1 MSLDPIVFN
10 KEGLELEEAN
20 IVFPVAFP
28 VPPTHDPAGESSDGK
43 STRHRGPPR
52 SPPKKPNESK
62 HKLYQVP
69 LSDDAIENWTL
80 RELLDAV
87 LQLECEFALFG
98 CQPWSIKDKKAL
110 ASWYRKMQLRLHPD
124 KVALLKDAQLLADA
138 TVAQRKIMKAY
149 ETVSGCL

>member
-10 KEGLELEEAN
+10 KAGLELDEAN

-28 VPPTHDPAGESSDGK
+28 V
-43 STRHRGPPR
+43 
-52 SPPKKPNESK
+52 PPKKPNESK

-69 LSDDAIENWTL
+69 LSDDAIEKWTL

-138 TVAQRKIMKAY
+138 KAAQCKIMKAY